1 MLLQLRR
8 SSNDGSDKPR
18 APAGQG
24 KRHDAGISVTSSVLS
39 TRRPL
44 EELLTAM
51 RKVSASTVLRS
62 PEEACH
68 ILSAGYVKDF

>member
-18 APAGQG
+18 APVGQG

-51 RKVSASTVLRS
+51 RKVSATTVCQSLAV
-62 PEEACH
+62 ACH
-68 ILSAGYVKDF
+68 VIYAGYAKDL